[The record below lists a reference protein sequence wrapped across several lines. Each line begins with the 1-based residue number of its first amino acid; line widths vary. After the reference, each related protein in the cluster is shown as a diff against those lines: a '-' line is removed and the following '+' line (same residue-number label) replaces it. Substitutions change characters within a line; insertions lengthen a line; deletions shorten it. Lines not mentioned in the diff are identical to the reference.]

1 MNILKRSL
9 KAKIV
14 AYFWILSILVIAG
27 LGAVAYSRS
36 TNTLEQEV
44 STRLEIVANEREH
57 RLSQFV
63 ESQERNLVTITLL
76 PAVRGAAEQLLA
88 SKVNTVAYNASY
100 DTLRRLLASLTFRYS
115 EFGDILFLSPRDGEI
130 FFSTNKSQ
138 EGGFRQIDGSVVPSE
153 NPSLEDRAP
162 TITVTTPL
170 LNNVGGPIGI
180 VAADLNLTE
189 LTGLVSDPTSM
200 GETGE
205 VYLVDSNNLFVT
217 PEESNQRDSL
227 QVVHSEGIDAAVSGE
242 RGTGVYKNYA
252 GEQVIGAYQWV
263 AERNLAI
270 VAEMHTSEALEP
282 AQQLGLTIL
291 GVGLAAAAL
300 LTIGVYLVARR
311 IVNPIQAITEATKKI
326 AGGDLTQRAPV
337 LTEDEI
343 GTLAKNF
350 NIMTSQLRSTLIDL
364 ETEQEKS
371 ERLLLNILPGPIADR
386 LKQGEENIADS
397 YAEVSVLFADLVGF
411 TKLSARVTPNQLI
424 ELLNQIFSGFDELSD
439 RHKLEKIKTI
449 GDAYMIVGGLP
460 TPRPD
465 HAEAIA
471 EMALDMQRF
480 ITRFNEE
487 TDNELDIRI
496 GINSGPVVAG
506 VVGTKKFLYD
516 IWGDAVNTAA
526 RMESHGVEG
535 RIHVTSETYLL
546 LRDKFEFEDRGII
559 EVKGKGDMHTYL
571 LKGERIPTAADGSVA

>member
-1 MNILKRSL
+1 M
-9 KAKIV
+9 
-14 AYFWILSILVIAG
+14 
-27 LGAVAYSRS
+27 
-36 TNTLEQEV
+36 
-44 STRLEIVANEREH
+44 
-57 RLSQFV
+57 
-63 ESQERNLVTITLL
+63 
-76 PAVRGAAEQLLA
+76 
-88 SKVNTVAYNASY
+88 
-100 DTLRRLLASLTFRYS
+100 
-115 EFGDILFLSPRDGEI
+115 
-130 FFSTNKSQ
+130 
-138 EGGFRQIDGSVVPSE
+138 PSE

-170 LNNVGGPIGI
+170 LNSLGGSIGI

-189 LTGLVSDPTSM
+189 LISLVSDPTGM

-205 VYLVDSNNLFVT
+205 VYLIDSSNLFVKT
-217 PEESNQRDSL
+217 EELKSEDSV
-227 QVVHSEGIDAAVSGE
+227 QAVHSDGIDAAVSGE
-242 RGTGVYKNYA
+242 RGTGVYKNYV

-270 VAEMHTSEALEP
+270 VAEMHTSEALQP

-291 GVGLAAAAL
+291 GVGLAGAAL
-300 LTIGVYLVARR
+300 LTVGVYLVARR
-311 IVNPIQAITEATKKI
+311 IVNPIQAITEATIKI
-326 AGGDLTQRAPV
+326 AGGDLTQQAPV

-350 NIMTSQLRSTLIDL
+350 NMMTTQLRSTLVDL

-371 ERLLLNILPGPIADR
+371 EKLLLNILPGPIADR
-386 LKQGEENIADS
+386 LKQGEQNIADS
-397 YAEVSVLFADLVGF
+397 YAEVSVLFADIVGF
-411 TKLSARVTPNQLI
+411 TKLSARVTPDQLI
-424 ELLNQIFSGFDELSD
+424 KLLNQIFSGFDELSEV
-439 RHKLEKIKTI
+439 HKLEKIKTI

-460 TPRPD
+460 TPRSD

-471 EMALDMQRF
+471 EMALDMQKF

-487 TDNELDIRI
+487 TNNELNIRI

-516 IWGDAVNTAA
+516 IGGDAVNTAA

-546 LRDKFEFEDRGII
+546 LRDKYEFEDRGII
-559 EVKGKGDMHTYL
+559 DVKGKGDMHTYI
-571 LKGERIPTAADGSVA
+571 LKGKRIPTASDGSVA